1 MSAEAPT
8 PLRVLVVDDNRSAA
22 EAIGLLLGRE
32 GHSVE
37 VTNDGAAAIA
47 RLHSQRFDMVL
58 TDLRM
63 EPVDGLAVVRAARA
77 QTPPV
82 EAIVFTAYGSVE
94 TAVEAMRIGAADFLT
109 KPVTADQLLKRVRNF
124 RKVPVEQGTII
135 GASPQSALLREQ
147 LTQVARVRSTV
158 LIQGETGTGKRHI
171 ARCLHQ
177 LGRDAASPIVIARPY
192 EAVPT
197 AQLHSAGTLLVPTV
211 DEWAPD
217 AMDALLRQL
226 ETLEAGQPP
235 RVVATAT
242 PAIDVRAARGEVPPE
257 LYFRLAVLVMRVPP
271 LRERPDDI
279 APLLLHFLEV
289 NAAAFGKEP
298 PRPSAHQLDPLSRH
312 GWPGNIRELANL
324 AERAVVLGRG
334 AFDMSI
340 KPALPAPVAPHL
352 AEGFNLTE
360 HLEQIERELL
370 VRAIEQTQGDR
381 PIIGRLLGL
390 ERNTLRYKLNKYG
403 LLDRT

>member
-1 MSAEAPT
+1 MSEAAT
-8 PLRVLVVDDNRSAA
+8 LRVLVVDDNRSAA
-22 EAIGLLLGRE
+22 DAVALLLGRE
-32 GHSVE
+32 GHTVE
-37 VTNDGAAAIA
+37 VFHDGQSAIH
-47 RLHSQRFDMVL
+47 RLAVQRFDMVL

-82 EAIVFTAYGSVE
+82 EAIVFTAFGSVE
-94 TAVEAMRIGAADFLT
+94 TAVEAMRLGAADFLT
-109 KPVTADQLLKRVRNF
+109 KPVTADQLLKRVRNY
-124 RKVPVEQGTII
+124 RKVPIEQGSII
-135 GASPQSALLREQ
+135 GQSAATQLLRDQ
-147 LTQVARVRSTV
+147 LVQVSRVRSTV
-158 LIQGETGTGKRHI
+158 LIQGETGTGKRHV

-177 LGRDAASPIVIARPY
+177 LGRDASLPIVVARPY

-197 AQLHSAGTLLVPTV
+197 AQLHAAGMLLIPTV
-211 DEWAPD
+211 DEWSPE
-217 AMDALLRQL
+217 AMVGLLQQL

-257 LYFRLAVLVMRVPP
+257 LYFRLAVLVIRVSPI
-271 LRERPDDI
+271 RERPDDI
-279 APLLLHFLEV
+279 APLLLHFLDT

-298 PRPSAHQLDPLSRH
+298 PRPSLLQLEQLARH

-340 KPALPAPVAPHL
+340 KPAAPSPMAPHL

-370 VRAIEQTQGDR
+370 VRAIDQTQGDR
-381 PIIGRLLGL
+381 PNIGRLLGL